1 MDNMNRYFLLFI
13 ISFFS
18 LLSCNNNSE
27 IEISTEPQTL
37 GLSQRSLVHDGIR
50 RTYILYVPESYNEGA
65 QLPLMINFHGFGLSA
80 AVHMNEADMRP
91 LAESENFILVYPQ
104 GAQSGDGF
112 SHWNPDP
119 IGGNNKS
126 DIDDIGFVEAI
137 IDSLGEELNIDLSRV
152 YASGY
157 SNGGYL
163 IYGLACRLSN
173 KIAAVGSVAGTMLGS
188 TLNNC
193 AASAPIGV
201 INIHGTA
208 DYDVPYNG
216 TTGLKSAADVV
227 DFWRDLNQSK
237 IEEITENNGFNQYDY
252 NDLNGDTFVRHFK
265 IINGGHTWDD
275 NIRYGG
281 KSSSQIIWEFV
292 SLFNLSGIIE

>member
-1 MDNMNRYFLLFI
+1 MIAMNKYSLLFI
-13 ISFFS
+13 ILFFS
-18 LLSCNNNSE
+18 LLSCNNKE
-27 IEISTEPQTL
+27 IETSEGIQII
-37 GLSQRSLVHDGIR
+37 GLSHRSIIHDGIR
-50 RTYILYVPESYNEGA
+50 RTFILYVPESYSEGI
-65 QLPLMINFHGFGLSA
+65 QLPLMLNFHGFSGSA
-80 AVHMNEADMRP
+80 EAQMISADMRP

-104 GAQSGDGF
+104 GALLSSGF
-112 SHWNPDP
+112 PHWNPDP

-126 DIDDIGFVEAI
+126 DIDDIGFIEVI
-137 IDSLGEELNIDLSRV
+137 IDSLDEELNIDLSRV

-173 KIAAVGSVAGTMLGS
+173 KIAAVGSVAGTMLSS
-188 TLNNC
+188 TLYNC

-216 TTGLKSAADVV
+216 TTGLKSATDVV
-227 DFWRDLNQSK
+227 SFWKDLNQSE
-237 IEEITENNGFNQYDY
+237 IEEISENNGFNQYDY
-252 NDLNGDTFVRHFK
+252 NDLNGDTYVRHFK

-275 NIRYGG
+275 DIRYGG

-292 SLFNLSGIIE
+292 SLFNLSGLIE

>member
-1 MDNMNRYFLLFI
+1 MNKYSPLYI
-13 ISFFS
+13 ILFFS
-18 LLSCNNNSE
+18 LLSCNNKE
-27 IEISTEPQTL
+27 IETSEETQII
-37 GLSQRSLVHDGIR
+37 GLSHRSIIHDGIR
-50 RTYILYVPESYNEGA
+50 RTFILYVPESYSEGTE
-65 QLPLMINFHGFGLSA
+65 LPLMLNFHGFSGSA
-80 AVHMNEADMRP
+80 EAQMFSADMRP

-104 GAQSGDGF
+104 GALLSSGF
-112 SHWNPDP
+112 PHWNPDP

-126 DIDDIGFVEAI
+126 DIDDIGFIEVI
-137 IDSLGEELNIDLSRV
+137 IDSLDEELNIDLSRV

-173 KIAAVGSVAGTMLGS
+173 KIAAVGSVAGTMLSS

-216 TTGLKSAADVV
+216 TTGLKSATDVV
-227 DFWRDLNQSK
+227 NFWKDLNQSE
-237 IEEITENNGFNQYDY
+237 IEEISENNGFNQYDY
-252 NDLNGDTFVRHFK
+252 NDLNGDTYVRHFK

>member
-1 MDNMNRYFLLFI
+1 MIAMNKYSLLFI
-13 ISFFS
+13 ILFFS
-18 LLSCNNNSE
+18 LLSCNNKE
-27 IEISTEPQTL
+27 IETSEGTQII
-37 GLSQRSLVHDGIR
+37 GLSQRSIVHDGIR
-50 RTYILYVPESYNEGA
+50 RTYILYVPESYSENT
-65 QLPLMINFHGFGLSA
+65 QLPLMLNFHGFGGSA
-80 AVHMNEADMRP
+80 AAHLISADMRP

-104 GAQSGDGF
+104 GAQLGSG
-112 SHWNPDP
+112 SPHWNPDP

-126 DIDDIGFVEAI
+126 NIDDIGFVEVI
-137 IDSLGEELNIDLSRV
+137 IESLNEELNIDLSRV

-173 KIAAVGSVAGTMLGS
+173 KIAAVGSVAGTMLVS
-188 TLNNC
+188 TQNNC
-193 AASAPIGV
+193 GASAPIGV

-216 TTGLKSAADVV
+216 TAGLKSAADVIN
-227 DFWRDLNQSK
+227 FWSDLNQSEF
-237 IEEITENNGFNQYDY
+237 EEINENNGFNQYDY
-252 NDLNGDTFVRHFK
+252 NDLNGDTYVRHFK
-265 IINGGHTWDD
+265 IINGGHIWDD

-292 SLFNLSGIIE
+292 SLFNLSGIIK

>member
-1 MDNMNRYFLLFI
+1 MQI
-13 ISFFS
+13 IDRK
-18 LLSCNNNSE
+18 
-27 IEISTEPQTL
+27 IQI
-37 GLSQRSLVHDGIR
+37 V
-50 RTYILYVPESYNEGA
+50 
-65 QLPLMINFHGFGLSA
+65 A
-80 AVHMNEADMRP
+80 AVALIDVDGRILISKRP
-91 LAESENFILVYPQ
+91 ENKYLGGLWEFPGGKLENTERAEDALIREL
-104 GAQSGDGF
+104 D
-112 SHWNPDP
+112 
-119 IGGNNKS
+119 
-126 DIDDIGFVEAI
+126 
-137 IDSLGEELNIDLSRV
+137 EELNIDLSRV

-173 KIAAVGSVAGTMLGS
+173 KIAAVGSVAGTMLSS

-216 TTGLKSAADVV
+216 TTGLKSATDVV
-227 DFWRDLNQSK
+227 NFWKDLNQSE
-237 IEEITENNGFNQYDY
+237 IEEISENNGFNQYDY
-252 NDLNGDTFVRHFK
+252 NDLNGDTYVRHFK

-292 SLFNLSGIIE
+292 SLFNLSGIIK

>member
-1 MDNMNRYFLLFI
+1 MGFFIFMIAMNKYSLLFI
-13 ISFFS
+13 IVFFS
-18 LLSCNNNSE
+18 LLSCNNKE
-27 IEISTEPQTL
+27 IETSEGTQII
-37 GLSQRSLVHDGIR
+37 GLSQRSIIHDGIR
-50 RTYILYVPESYNEGA
+50 RTFILYVPESYSTGT
-65 QLPLMINFHGFGLSA
+65 QLPLMLNFHGFSGSA
-80 AVHMNEADMRP
+80 EAQMISADMRP

-104 GAQSGDGF
+104 GAQLSSGF
-112 SHWNPDP
+112 PHWNPDP

-126 DIDDIGFVEAI
+126 DIDDIGFVEVI
-137 IDSLGEELNIDLSRV
+137 IDSLDEELNIDLSRV

-173 KIAAVGSVAGTMLGS
+173 KIAAVGSVAGTMLSS

-216 TTGLKSAADVV
+216 TTGLKSATEVLI
-227 DFWRDLNQSK
+227 FG
-237 IEEITENNGFNQYDY
+237 EI
-252 NDLNGDTFVRHFK
+252 
-265 IINGGHTWDD
+265 
-275 NIRYGG
+275 
-281 KSSSQIIWEFV
+281 
-292 SLFNLSGIIE
+292 

>member
-1 MDNMNRYFLLFI
+1 MNKYCLLFI
-13 ISFFS
+13 IIFLS
-18 LLSCNNNSE
+18 LLSCNNNKE
-27 IEISTEPQTL
+27 IEASGESQIT
-37 GLSQRSLVHDGIR
+37 GLSQRSIVHDGIR
-50 RTYILYVPESYNEGA
+50 RTYILYVPESHSEDT
-65 QLPLMINFHGFGLSA
+65 QFPLMLNFHGFGGSA
-80 AVHMNEADMRP
+80 SAHMISADMRP

-104 GAQSGDGF
+104 GAQLGSG
-112 SHWNPDP
+112 SPHWNPDP

-126 DIDDIGFVEAI
+126 TIDDIGFIEVI
-137 IDSLGEELNIDLSRV
+137 IESLNEELNIDLSRV

-173 KIAAVGSVAGTMLGS
+173 KIAAVGSVAGTMLVS
-188 TLNNC
+188 TQNNC
-193 AASAPIGV
+193 GASAPIGV

-227 DFWRDLNQSK
+227 NFWRDLNQSE
-237 IEEITENNGFNQYDY
+237 IEEISENNGFNQYDY
-252 NDLNGDTFVRHFK
+252 NDLNGDTYVRHFK

-281 KSSSQIIWEFV
+281 KSSSQIVWEFV
-292 SLFNLSGIIE
+292 SLFNLSGIIR

>member
-1 MDNMNRYFLLFI
+1 ML
-13 ISFFS
+13 
-18 LLSCNNNSE
+18 
-27 IEISTEPQTL
+27 
-37 GLSQRSLVHDGIR
+37 
-50 RTYILYVPESYNEGA
+50 
-65 QLPLMINFHGFGLSA
+65 NFHGFSGSA
-80 AVHMNEADMRP
+80 EAQMISADMRP

-104 GAQSGDGF
+104 GAQLSSGF
-112 SHWNPDP
+112 PHWNPDP

-126 DIDDIGFVEAI
+126 DIDDIGFVEVI
-137 IDSLGEELNIDLSRV
+137 IDSLDEELNIDLSRV

-173 KIAAVGSVAGTMLGS
+173 KIAAVGSVAGTMLSS

-227 DFWRDLNQSK
+227 NFWRDLNQSE
-237 IEEITENNGFNQYDY
+237 IEEISENNGFNQYDY
-252 NDLNGDTFVRHFK
+252 NDLNGYTYVRHFK

-292 SLFNLSGIIE
+292 SLFNLSGIIK

>member
-1 MDNMNRYFLLFI
+1 MNKYCLLFI
-13 ISFFS
+13 ILFLS
-18 LLSCNNNSE
+18 LLSCNNNKE
-27 IEISTEPQTL
+27 IEASGESQIT
-37 GLSQRSLVHDGIR
+37 GLSQRSIVHDGIR
-50 RTYILYVPESYNEGA
+50 RTYILYVPESHSEDT
-65 QLPLMINFHGFGLSA
+65 QFPLMLNFHGFGGSA
-80 AVHMNEADMRP
+80 SAHMISADMRP

-104 GAQSGDGF
+104 GAQLGSG
-112 SHWNPDP
+112 SPHWNPDP

-126 DIDDIGFVEAI
+126 TIDDIGFIEVI
-137 IDSLGEELNIDLSRV
+137 IESLNEELNIDLSRV

-173 KIAAVGSVAGTMLGS
+173 KIAAVGSVAGTMLSS

-227 DFWRDLNQSK
+227 NFWRDLNQSE
-237 IEEITENNGFNQYDY
+237 IEEISENNGFNQYDY
-252 NDLNGDTFVRHFK
+252 NDLNGYTYVRHFK

-292 SLFNLSGIIE
+292 SLFNLSGIIK

>member
-1 MDNMNRYFLLFI
+1 MNKYCLLFI
-13 ISFFS
+13 IIFLS
-18 LLSCNNNSE
+18 LLSCNNNKE
-27 IEISTEPQTL
+27 IEASGESQIT
-37 GLSQRSLVHDGIR
+37 GLSQRSIVHDGIR
-50 RTYILYVPESYNEGA
+50 RTYILYVPESHSEDT
-65 QLPLMINFHGFGLSA
+65 QFPLMLNFHGFGGSA
-80 AVHMNEADMRP
+80 SAHMISADMRP

-104 GAQSGDGF
+104 GAQLGSG
-112 SHWNPDP
+112 SPHWNPDP

-126 DIDDIGFVEAI
+126 TIDDIGFIEVI
-137 IDSLGEELNIDLSRV
+137 IESLNEELNIDLSRV

-173 KIAAVGSVAGTMLGS
+173 KIAAVGSVAGTMLSS

-227 DFWRDLNQSK
+227 NFWRDLNQSE
-237 IEEITENNGFNQYDY
+237 IEEISENNGFNQYDY
-252 NDLNGDTFVRHFK
+252 NDLNGDTYVRHFK

-281 KSSSQIIWEFV
+281 KSSSQIVWEFV
-292 SLFNLSGIIE
+292 SLFNLSGIIK

>member
-1 MDNMNRYFLLFI
+1 MIAMNKYSLLFI
-13 ISFFS
+13 IIFFS
-18 LLSCNNNSE
+18 LLSCNNKE
-27 IEISTEPQTL
+27 IETSEGTQII
-37 GLSQRSLVHDGIR
+37 GLSQRSIIHDGIR
-50 RTYILYVPESYNEGA
+50 RTFILYVPESYSTGT
-65 QLPLMINFHGFGLSA
+65 QLPLMLNFHGFSGSA
-80 AVHMNEADMRP
+80 EAQMISADMRP

-104 GAQSGDGF
+104 GAQLSSGF
-112 SHWNPDP
+112 PHWNPDP

-126 DIDDIGFVEAI
+126 DIDDIGFVEVI
-137 IDSLGEELNIDLSRV
+137 IDSLDEELNIDLSRV

-173 KIAAVGSVAGTMLGS
+173 KIAAVGSVAGTMLSS

-208 DYDVPYNG
+208 DNDVPYNG
-216 TTGLKSAADVV
+216 TTGLKSATDVV
-227 DFWRDLNQSK
+227 NFWRDLNQSE
-237 IEEITENNGFNQYDY
+237 IEEVIENNGFNQYDY
-252 NDLNGDTFVRHFK
+252 NDLNGDTYVRHFK

-292 SLFNLSGIIE
+292 SLFNLSGIIK